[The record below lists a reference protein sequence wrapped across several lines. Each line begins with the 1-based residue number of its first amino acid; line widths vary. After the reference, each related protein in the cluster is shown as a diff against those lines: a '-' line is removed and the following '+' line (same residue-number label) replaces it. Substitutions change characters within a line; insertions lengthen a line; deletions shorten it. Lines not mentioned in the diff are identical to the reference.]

1 MTIALTAIFGTNI
14 KVGFQPRKPVLQLT
28 GFPGANGLVGMH
40 LGSRGYPIFVTGQL
54 TGGGESY
61 TLARQSLIATI
72 TTIGS
77 YIFADPASYSFSGTI
92 YDYVIFT
99 EFRLIPDE
107 NGKFFHYNAAGNVT
121 CQFVAGLLSLL

>member
-1 MTIALTAIFGTNI
+1 MATALTAIFGSKI

-54 TGGGESY
+54 TGTGASY
-61 TLARQSLIATI
+61 AAARLSVTATI
-72 TTIGS
+72 NAIAS
-77 YIFADPASYSFSGTI
+77 YIFADPASYSFSGTT

-99 EFRLIPDE
+99 EFRLIPDFG
-107 NGKFFHYNAAGNVT
+107 GKFFHYTAEGNVT
-121 CQFVAGLLSLL
+121 CQFVATLLSLI